1 MAFMDKIAGIM
12 QRPGEDA
19 VPKDDVPWWMK
30 YAGRGLGTVGSM
42 IAIALGVWNCIG
54 IMLGDVNCLI
64 SGMWQ
69 MMAGFLVIVIEA
81 PCCCLFID
89 FVQNISD
96 WVEKRP
102 YWNRAAFYVAIALPA
117 VILCPGLGSIFG
129 SGLIFTTG
137 VIYGMMSLGRK
148 ASPEEMR
155 TNAAVFTSPSQTS
168 VSSTNMQSSLVNN
181 AQPFSFTGPPGF
193 DSNV

>member
-1 MAFMDKIAGIM
+1 MNLRGLEKGESGEEMAFMDKIAGIM

-148 ASPEEMR
+148 
-155 TNAAVFTSPSQTS
+155 
-168 VSSTNMQSSLVNN
+168 
-181 AQPFSFTGPPGF
+181 
-193 DSNV
+193 